1 MIKRLPHRYIIT
13 IAGDECE
20 ELEDS
25 NSSQDL
31 RSITSQEPY
40 PGSIPDGWIY
50 DENQGYCYLVECK
63 VGTNPLN
70 ERQIRSHAREWLAI
84 DDLRDLRDRILPLTW
99 TDVAGAIE
107 QVIKEA
113 DSGALPVGEQEWQVM
128 TDLEEY
134 LGFFGYRVFRGLDFT
149 LLMRPPDFARLLRH
163 VRQARIRLD
172 FSGLIQPPE
181 FRLNRT

>member
-1 MIKRLPHRYIIT
+1 
-13 IAGDECE
+13 
-20 ELEDS
+20 
-25 NSSQDL
+25 
-31 RSITSQEPY
+31 
-40 PGSIPDGWIY
+40 
-50 DENQGYCYLVECK
+50 
-63 VGTNPLN
+63 
-70 ERQIRSHAREWLAI
+70 
-84 DDLRDLRDRILPLTW
+84 LRDLRDRILPLTW